1 MFTSIPKETRIVI
14 IDDITAN
21 MRLLESS
28 TRAFGLHHVQG
39 FSDSA
44 KGLEWLIHNPWDLLI
59 LDLDMP
65 APDGFEILRRL
76 GGRNRSR
83 QPVIILTALGDP
95 ESRRRGFELGAN
107 DYLTKPVDLP
117 ELLLRI
123 RNCLQLAYATEH
135 LENMN
140 QDLEAKVRTRT
151 AQLKESYRAG
161 IRALSRA
168 ACYRDND
175 TGDHILRIG
184 EFAALL
190 AATIGMPESWCETL
204 RLAAPMHDLGK
215 IGIADSILLK
225 EGPLTLEERTAMME
239 HPRIGYSI
247 LHEEGG
253 TELIDMA
260 AEIAYC
266 HHEKWDGS
274 GYPGASPAM
283 PSPSPPASSRFA
295 TSTTPCAWTG
305 PTSAPGAPNA
315 PRRTSSSNRG
325 GTSTRSW
332 SRRCR
337 PASPTSKPCWK
348 TATKPCT
355 PTSFERLRITAEGNP
370 QNVWA
375 GFRLH
380 SDSLRILPP
389 LEPTMGARHD
399 PVAMG
404 NAVPTSLWQPGPTP
418 RLPGPATPRGPG
430 PRGTGR
436 FRPAQLQSG
445 PRRRRPALPAG
456 DARAP

>member
-44 KGLEWLIHNPWDLLI
+44 EGLEWLIHNPWDLLI

-76 GGRNRSR
+76 GDRNRSR
-83 QPVIILTALGDP
+83 RPVIILTALGDP

-274 GYPGASPAM
+274 GYP
-283 PSPSPPASSRFA
+283 
-295 TSTTPCAWTG
+295 
-305 PTSAPGAPNA
+305 
-315 PRRTSSSNRG
+315 RG
-325 GTSTRSW
+325 
-332 SRRCR
+332 
-337 PASPTSKPCWK
+337 
-348 TATKPCT
+348 
-355 PTSFERLRITAEGNP
+355 L
-370 QNVWA
+370 
-375 GFRLH
+375 
-380 SDSLRILPP
+380 
-389 LEPTMGARHD
+389 
-399 PVAMG
+399 
-404 NAVPTSLWQPGPTP
+404 
-418 RLPGPATPRGPG
+418 
-430 PRGTGR
+430 
-436 FRPAQLQSG
+436 
-445 PRRRRPALPAG
+445 AG
-456 DARAP
+456 DAIPLAARIVALCDVYDALRMDRPYKRAWSPERAQAHILEQSGRHFDPQLVEALQTRFADIEALLEDRDEALHAHIV